1 MVEPDYEWP
10 QNFTSIAI
18 PSIKAGL
25 TTTHKRIFQGDFMIY
40 DWVIDIPNYKGMIF
54 NNLDCVQNL

>member
-1 MVEPDYEWP
+1 MVEPNYEWP

-18 PSIKAGL
+18 PSIKARL
-25 TTTHKRIFQGDFMIY
+25 TTTHKRIFQGDLMIY